1 MSLEPVTVGSLY
13 ELTDVQTQDGQ
24 EVLNVYFYEL
34 GDLFATDDPTPAQVL
49 ADNWVDQ
56 KLDAI
61 RNIQTSAL
69 NHSEIR
75 VRNLFNTADS
85 YTKAISLPGLDD
97 EDADSNF
104 DAMGFVLQGATT
116 AVRKGAKRLGGLLD
130 RYNTAGVMDDPALV
144 ATLDAASAA
153 IQSPVQV
160 GLIIMSDVFYPTLV
174 KRVRSGVAGAYE
186 YRLPTNAGEGVS
198 TRIINVLWNAL
209 ITSQVSRKIGI
220 GA

>member
-1 MSLEPVTVGSLY
+1 MSLEPVTIGNVY

-24 EVLNVYFYEL
+24 EVLNVYFYRL

-61 RNIQTSAL
+61 RTIQTSAL
-69 NHSEIR
+69 NHTEIR
-75 VRNLFNTADS
+75 CKNLYNPADS
-85 YTKAISLPGLDD
+85 YIKAISLPGLDE

-130 RYNTAGVMDDPALV
+130 RYNTGGVMDDPTLV
-144 ATLDAASAA
+144 TALDAAATA
-153 IQSPVQV
+153 IASPVQV
-160 GLIIMSDVFYPTLV
+160 GLVIMSDVFYPTLV
-174 KRVRSGVAGAYE
+174 KRIRSGTPGAYT
-186 YRLPTNAGEGVS
+186 YRLPENAEEGVL
-198 TRIINVLWNAL
+198 TDVINVIWNAL